1 MADSAFN
8 PLTGDPT
15 LVKTMAERY
24 QRIAY
29 AIERSVATLEAM
41 RDGDQQTSKALDQL
55 HDSVENVARDI
66 SKARERYALTAGA
79 LLDYAIEFRAASDE
93 ADTAITALDAAR
105 SEATT
110 AAYLLHNAREA
121 AEEPDADPASS
132 AQTVKDRQESYSAA
146 TDAVA
151 AAEAAWYAAR
161 DKKDGAA
168 GVAEQAIDDVVNG
181 EVGDQLN
188 DSWWDNAGDFLDWVK
203 LACEIAAVLAI
214 FLSWV
219 PILGQ
224 VLLALALLGAIIALV
239 DACVKLSRGEG
250 SIADVVFAAI
260 GVVLAAFGGKALA
273 YLGKLTK
280 MKGFAAIAKNTKFKP
295 WGFKNI
301 SGITKANMPGELAK
315 LQSWSGFMNEVVK
328 KSFMPAKPFGE
339 FIKNPLGLQLIDDVM
354 DLTRLSTSAKVVLMV
369 IDVQTVTSKAEKIV
383 NFASGQDLPQSP
395 QSLILDGLQAGANGV
410 EHAVR
415 DAARG

>member
-8 PLTGDPT
+8 PLTGDPA
-15 LVKTMAERY
+15 LVQKKAERY

-41 RDGDQQTSKALDQL
+41 RDGDRQVSKALDQL

-66 SKARERYALTAGA
+66 SKARERYAQTAGA
-79 LLDYAIEFRAASDE
+79 LLQYAIEFTAASDE
-93 ADTAITALDAAR
+93 AETAITALETAR
-105 SEATT
+105 GEATT
-110 AAYLLHNAREA
+110 AAYLLHNAQEA

-132 AQTVKDRQESYSAA
+132 AQTVKDRQEFYAAA

-161 DKKDGAA
+161 DKKEAA
-168 GVAEQAIDDVVNG
+168 ARAAEQAIDDIVNG

-188 DSWWDNAGDFLDWVK
+188 DSWWDNHGDFLDK
-203 LACEIAAVLAI
+203 LKLVCEIAAVLAI
-214 FLSWV
+214 FFSWV
-219 PILGQ
+219 PFFGT
-224 VLLALALLGAIIALV
+224 ALLVLAVVGAVIALV

-260 GVVLAAFGGKALA
+260 GAVLAAFGGKALA

-280 MKGFAAIAKNTKFKP
+280 MRGFAAIAKNTKFKP

-328 KSFMPAKPFGE
+328 KSFMPQKPFAE
-339 FIKNPLGLQLIDDVM
+339 FLSNPWGLEGIDAAM
-354 DLTRLSTSAKVVLMV
+354 DLTRLSTNAKVVLMV
-369 IDVQTVTSKAEKIV
+369 IDVQTVTSKGEKLA
-383 NFASGQDLPQSP
+383 NFASGQDLPLSP
-395 QSLILDGLQAGANGV
+395 QSMILDGLQAGANGV
-410 EHAVR
+410 EHAIR
-415 DAARG
+415 DAAH